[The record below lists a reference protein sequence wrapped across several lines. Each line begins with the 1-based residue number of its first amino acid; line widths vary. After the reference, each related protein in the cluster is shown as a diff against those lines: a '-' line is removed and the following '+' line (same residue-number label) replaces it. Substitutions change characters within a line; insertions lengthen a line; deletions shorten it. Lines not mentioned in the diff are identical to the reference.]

1 LYPVVLARLA
11 ALKNDG
17 RAALATLPSKL
28 KVARCTRT
36 GGPSYLSLGQRKT
49 RAECSIEELL
59 VLKLTRFR
67 GHRRICVEGVRDAK
81 QGKEASTIPA

>member
-1 LYPVVLARLA
+1 VETIRQGLTENATADPRAALVPVVLARLA
-11 ALKNDG
+11 VLKNDG

-59 VLKLTRFR
+59 VLRLPSSR
-67 GHRRICVEGVRDAK
+67 
-81 QGKEASTIPA
+81 